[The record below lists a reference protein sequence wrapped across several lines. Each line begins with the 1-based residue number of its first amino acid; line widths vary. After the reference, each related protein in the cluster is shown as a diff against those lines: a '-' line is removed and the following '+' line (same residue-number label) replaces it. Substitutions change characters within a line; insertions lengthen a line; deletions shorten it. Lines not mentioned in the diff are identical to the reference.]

1 MQWQWQC
8 HRLASLA
15 LAGLLV
21 LGVASLGYAQT
32 TAQSKVESTRLM
44 SELMSG
50 KGQVGGPFTLLDQT
64 GKKRTLA
71 EFKGKVVLIYFGY
84 MFCPDICPADLNNLA
99 GLLKRLGKD
108 SAQVQVIFITLD
120 PARDTQ
126 EFIGKYVEYFDKR
139 ILGLRGTEQQTKQVA
154 TQYKTFYEK
163 VSLKDN
169 QYVIDHTAF
178 TYIMN
183 RNGKYLAFFPPG
195 TSPER
200 MEVMVREALAT
211 SEGS

>member
-1 MQWQWQC
+1 MQWQC

-15 LAGLLV
+15 LAGVLV

-84 MFCPDICPADLNNLA
+84 MFCPDICPTDLNNLA

-163 VSLKDN
+163 VSLKGN

-183 RNGKYLAFFPPG
+183 RAGKYLAFFPPG

>member
-1 MQWQWQC
+1 MQWQLQC
-8 HRLASLA
+8 HRPASLA
-15 LAGLLV
+15 LAGALL

-32 TAQSKVESTRLM
+32 TAQSKAESTRLM

-50 KGQVGGPFTLLDQT
+50 KGQVGGPFTLLDHT
-64 GKKRTLA
+64 GKKRSLA

-84 MFCPDICPADLNNLA
+84 MFCPDICPTDLSNLA
-99 GLLKRLGKD
+99 ALLKRLGKD
-108 SAQVQVIFITLD
+108 GDQVQAIFITLD
-120 PARDTQ
+120 PARDTP
-126 EFIGKYVEYFDKR
+126 ELIGKYVQHFDKR

-163 VSLKDN
+163 VSLKGN

-178 TYIMN
+178 TYIVN
-183 RNGKYLAFFPPG
+183 RAGKYLAFFPPG

-200 MEVMVREALAT
+200 MEVMVREALANP
-211 SEGS
+211 E

>member
-1 MQWQWQC
+1 MQW
-8 HRLASLA
+8 HRPASLT
-15 LAGLLV
+15 LAGVLL

-32 TAQSKVESTRLM
+32 TAESRAESTRLM
-44 SELMSG
+44 NDLMSG
-50 KGQVGGPFTLLDQT
+50 KGQVGGPFTLLDHT
-64 GKKRTLA
+64 GKKRSLA

-84 MFCPDICPADLNNLA
+84 MFCPDICPTDLSNLA

-108 SAQVQVIFITLD
+108 SDQVQTIFITLD
-120 PARDTQ
+120 PERDTP
-126 EFIGKYVEYFDKR
+126 ELMVRYVQHFDKR

-163 VSLKDN
+163 VSLNGN

-178 TYIMN
+178 IYIMN
-183 RNGKYLAFFPPG
+183 RAGKYVAFFPPG

-200 MEVMVREALAT
+200 MEIMVREALAN
-211 SEGS
+211 SK

>member
-1 MQWQWQC
+1 MQWHWP
-8 HRLASLA
+8 ASLV
-15 LAGLLV
+15 LAGTFL
-21 LGVASLGYAQT
+21 LGVAPLGYAQT
-32 TAQSKVESTRLM
+32 AQSRADSTRLM

-64 GKKRTLA
+64 GKKRSLA

-84 MFCPDICPADLNNLA
+84 MFCPDICPTDLSNLA

-108 SAQVQVIFITLD
+108 SEQVQTIFITLD
-120 PARDTQ
+120 PARDTP
-126 EFIGKYVEYFDKR
+126 ELIGKYVQHFDKR

-163 VSLKDN
+163 VSINGN

-178 TYIMN
+178 TYIMS
-183 RNGKYLAFFPPG
+183 RAGKYLAFFPPG

-200 MEVMVREALAT
+200 MEVMVREALVNP
-211 SEGS
+211 E

>member
-1 MQWQWQC
+1 MQW
-8 HRLASLA
+8 HRPASLA
-15 LAGLLV
+15 LAGVLV

-32 TAQSKVESTRLM
+32 TAQSKAESTRLM

-50 KGQVGGPFTLLDQT
+50 KGQVGGPFTLLDHA
-64 GKKRTLA
+64 GKKRSLA

-84 MFCPDICPADLNNLA
+84 MFCPDICPTDLSNLA
-99 GLLKRLGKD
+99 LLLKRLGKD
-108 SAQVQVIFITLD
+108 GDQVQTIFITLD
-120 PARDTQ
+120 PARDTP
-126 EFIGKYVEYFDKR
+126 ELIGKYVQHFDKR

-163 VSLKDN
+163 VSLKGN

-178 TYIMN
+178 TYIVN
-183 RNGKYLAFFPPG
+183 RAGKYLAFFPPG

-200 MEVMVREALAT
+200 MEVMVREALVNP
-211 SEGS
+211 E

>member
-8 HRLASLA
+8 HRPASLA
-15 LAGLLV
+15 LAGVLV
-21 LGVASLGYAQT
+21 FGVASLGYAQT
-32 TAQSKVESTRLM
+32 TAQSKAESTRLM

-50 KGQVGGPFTLLDQT
+50 KGQVGGPFTLLDHT
-64 GKKRTLA
+64 GKKRSLA

-84 MFCPDICPADLNNLA
+84 MFCPDICPTDLSNLGA
-99 GLLKRLGKD
+99 LLKRLGKD
-108 SAQVQVIFITLD
+108 GDQVQTIFITLD
-120 PARDTQ
+120 PARDTP
-126 EFIGKYVEYFDKR
+126 ELIGKYVQHFDKR

-163 VSLKDN
+163 VSLKGN

-178 TYIMN
+178 TYIVN
-183 RNGKYLAFFPPG
+183 RAGKYLAFFPPG

-200 MEVMVREALAT
+200 MEVMVREALANP
-211 SEGS
+211 E

>member
-8 HRLASLA
+8 LRPASLA
-15 LAGLLV
+15 LAGALL

-32 TAQSKVESTRLM
+32 TAQSKAESTRLM

-50 KGQVGGPFTLLDQT
+50 KGQVGGPFTLLDHT
-64 GKKRTLA
+64 GKKRSLA

-84 MFCPDICPADLNNLA
+84 MFCPDICPTDLSNLA
-99 GLLKRLGKD
+99 SLLKRLGKD
-108 SAQVQVIFITLD
+108 SDQVQTIFITLD
-120 PARDTQ
+120 PARDTP
-126 EFIGKYVEYFDKR
+126 ELIGKYVQHFDKR

-163 VSLKDN
+163 VSLKGN

-178 TYIMN
+178 TYIVN
-183 RNGKYLAFFPPG
+183 RAGKYLAFFPPG

-200 MEVMVREALAT
+200 MEVMVREALAKP
-211 SEGS
+211 E

>member
-1 MQWQWQC
+1 MQWQWQWQC

-15 LAGLLV
+15 LAGVLV
-21 LGVASLGYAQT
+21 LGVASLGFAQT
-32 TAQSKVESTRLM
+32 TAQSKAESTRLM

-50 KGQVGGPFTLLDQT
+50 KGQVGGPFTLLDHT
-64 GKKRTLA
+64 GKKRSLA

-84 MFCPDICPADLNNLA
+84 MFCPDICPTDLSNLA
-99 GLLKRLGKD
+99 ALLKRLGKD
-108 SAQVQVIFITLD
+108 GDQVQAIFITLD
-120 PARDTQ
+120 PARDTP
-126 EFIGKYVEYFDKR
+126 ELIGKYVQHFDKR

-163 VSLKDN
+163 VSLKGN

-178 TYIMN
+178 TYIVN
-183 RNGKYLAFFPPG
+183 RAGKYLAFFPPG

-200 MEVMVREALAT
+200 MEVMVREALVNP
-211 SEGS
+211 E

>member
-1 MQWQWQC
+1 MQWY
-8 HRLASLA
+8 RPASLV
-15 LAGLLV
+15 LAGALL

-32 TAQSKVESTRLM
+32 AQSRAESVRLM
-44 SELMSG
+44 NDLMSG

-64 GKKRTLA
+64 GKKRSLA

-84 MFCPDICPADLNNLA
+84 MFCPDICPTDLSNLA

-108 SAQVQVIFITLD
+108 SEQVQAIFITLD
-120 PARDTQ
+120 PARDTP
-126 EFIGKYVEYFDKR
+126 ELIGKYVQHFDKR
-139 ILGLRGTEQQTKQVA
+139 ILGLWGTEQQTKQVA

-163 VSLKDN
+163 VSLKGN

-183 RNGKYLAFFPPG
+183 RAGKYLAFFPPG

-200 MEVMVREALAT
+200 MEVMVREALANP
-211 SEGS
+211 E

>member
-15 LAGLLV
+15 LAGVLV

-84 MFCPDICPADLNNLA
+84 MFCPDICPTDLNNLA

-139 ILGLRGTEQQTKQVA
+139 ILGLRGTEQQTKRVA

-163 VSLKDN
+163 VSLKGN

>member
-1 MQWQWQC
+1 
-8 HRLASLA
+8 
-15 LAGLLV
+15 
-21 LGVASLGYAQT
+21 
-32 TAQSKVESTRLM
+32 M

-64 GKKRTLA
+64 GKKRSLA

-84 MFCPDICPADLNNLA
+84 MFCPDICPTDLSNLA

-108 SAQVQVIFITLD
+108 SDQVQTIFITLD
-120 PARDTQ
+120 PARDTP
-126 EFIGKYVEYFDKR
+126 ELIGKYAQHFDKR

-163 VSLKDN
+163 VSINGN

-178 TYIMN
+178 TYIMS
-183 RNGKYLAFFPPG
+183 RAGKYLAFSPPG

-200 MEVMVREALAT
+200 MEVMVREALVNP
-211 SEGS
+211 E

>member
-1 MQWQWQC
+1 MQWQWQR

-15 LAGLLV
+15 LAGALV

-50 KGQVGGPFTLLDQT
+50 KGQVGGPFTLLDHT
-64 GKKRTLA
+64 GKKRSLA

-84 MFCPDICPADLNNLA
+84 MFCPDICPTDLSNLA
-99 GLLKRLGKD
+99 ALLKRLGKD
-108 SAQVQVIFITLD
+108 SDQVQAIFITLD
-120 PARDTQ
+120 PARDTP
-126 EFIGKYVEYFDKR
+126 ELIGKYVQHFDKR

-163 VSLKDN
+163 VSLKGN

-178 TYIMN
+178 TYIVN
-183 RNGKYLAFFPPG
+183 RAGKYLAFFPPG

-200 MEVMVREALAT
+200 MEVMVREALANP
-211 SEGS
+211 E

>member
-1 MQWQWQC
+1 MQWQWQWQC
-8 HRLASLA
+8 HRPASLA
-15 LAGLLV
+15 LAGALL

-32 TAQSKVESTRLM
+32 TAQSKAESTRLM

-50 KGQVGGPFTLLDQT
+50 KGQVGGPFTLLDHT
-64 GKKRTLA
+64 GKKRSLA

-84 MFCPDICPADLNNLA
+84 MFCPDICPTDLSNLA
-99 GLLKRLGKD
+99 ALLKRLGKD
-108 SAQVQVIFITLD
+108 GDQVQTIFITLD
-120 PARDTQ
+120 PARDTP
-126 EFIGKYVEYFDKR
+126 ELIGKYVQHFDKR

-163 VSLKDN
+163 VSLKGN

-178 TYIMN
+178 TYIVN
-183 RNGKYLAFFPPG
+183 RAGQYLAFFPPG

-200 MEVMVREALAT
+200 MEVMVREALANP
-211 SEGS
+211 E

>member
-1 MQWQWQC
+1 MQWHWT
-8 HRLASLA
+8 ASLA
-15 LAGLLV
+15 LAGILL
-21 LGVASLGYAQT
+21 LGATPTGYAQT
-32 TAQSKVESTRLM
+32 AQSRAESTRLM

-64 GKKRTLA
+64 GKKRSLA

-84 MFCPDICPADLNNLA
+84 MFCPDICPTDLSNLA

-108 SAQVQVIFITLD
+108 SDQVQTIFITLD
-120 PARDTQ
+120 PARDTP
-126 EFIGKYVEYFDKR
+126 ELIGKYVQHFDKR

-163 VSLKDN
+163 VSQNGN

-178 TYIMN
+178 TFIMN
-183 RNGKYLAFFPPG
+183 RAGKYLAFFPPG

-211 SEGS
+211 PN